1 MIEWNLKIYKIFYL
15 FIDTEENL
23 TEKEYNEILAS
34 LVAASPILNPNSVG
48 PGNFI
53 NYQ

>member
-1 MIEWNLKIYKIFYL
+1 M
-15 FIDTEENL
+15 
-23 TEKEYNEILAS
+23 LAS

-53 NYQ
+53 TYQ